1 MREQLP
7 FVPTQFD
14 ENIEWIS
21 RNWWNN
27 DGVDR
32 QAGTPQDGSAQQSS
46 EMPQDGSAQQSS
58 EMPQD
63 GSQPE
68 DVSQLASRSHDE
80 SQLVS
85 HESPLPDS
93 SSPQVAAVSMAV
105 SMVVSYET
113 VDGVFSSTNSP
124 ISSKLKRLTS
134 FACAN
139 GAYKHRSAKP
149 TVSWL
154 ANFLIV
160 LSPVRE
166 RQPVNAVID
175 VKWDG
180 P

>member
-7 FVPTQFD
+7 FVRTQFN
-14 ENIEWIS
+14 ENIERIS

-27 DGVDR
+27 DGVDK
-32 QAGTPQDGSAQQSS
+32 QAGTPQDGF
-46 EMPQDGSAQQSS
+46 AQQSS

-63 GSQPE
+63 GSQPQ
-68 DVSQLASRSHDE
+68 DVSQLASHSHDL
-80 SQLVS
+80 SQVVS
-85 HESPLPDS
+85 QVLQGSDS
-93 SSPQVAAVSMAV
+93 SEPHVAVVSRV
-105 SMVVSYET
+105 ISYET
-113 VDGVFSSTNSP
+113 VDGVFSSTNSS
-124 ISSKLKRLTS
+124 ISSKVKRLTS

-149 TVSWL
+149 TASWL